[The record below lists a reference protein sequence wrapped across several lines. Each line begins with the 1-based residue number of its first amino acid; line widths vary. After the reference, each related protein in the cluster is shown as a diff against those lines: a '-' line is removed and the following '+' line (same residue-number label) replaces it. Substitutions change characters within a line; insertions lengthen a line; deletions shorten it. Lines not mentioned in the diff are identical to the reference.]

1 MVKLATERNIEQVLN
16 EFKGYAQEVDVEVIR
31 KAVRSIGR
39 LAIRLEKVSERCVKA
54 LLHLIQEKTNYVVQ

>member
-1 MVKLATERNIEQVLN
+1 MVKLANERNIEQVLN

-39 LAIRLEKVSERCVKA
+39 LAIRLEKCPYRSFAHFLFGLCVFF
-54 LLHLIQEKTNYVVQ
+54 